1 MVDGLRLFF
10 LFLLSMCDDIA
21 DVLVV
26 YVASH
31 IWREG
36 SPKIFHLE
44 ENNQKILNNYSINGL
59 MLCKW
64 FNALEK
70 KIHMSPYMAQFTP
83 SV

>member
-36 SPKIFHLE
+36 SPKIFHLV
-44 ENNQKILNNYSINGL
+44 ENNQKILNN
-59 MLCKW
+59 
-64 FNALEK
+64 
-70 KIHMSPYMAQFTP
+70 
-83 SV
+83 